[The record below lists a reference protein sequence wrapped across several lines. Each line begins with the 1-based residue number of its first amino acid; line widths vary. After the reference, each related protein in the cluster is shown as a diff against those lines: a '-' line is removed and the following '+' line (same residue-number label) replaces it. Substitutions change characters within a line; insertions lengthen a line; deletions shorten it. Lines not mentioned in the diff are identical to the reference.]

1 MSAASGILSR
11 LAVAGGAAARPA
23 AASHAPAALAASEGA
38 AGTVAFRGVTKRFSS
53 PAGAVEALSGI
64 DAEVPAG
71 SVFGIIGRSGAGK
84 STLLRLVNRLERPS
98 AGQVLVEG
106 EDIGA
111 LDEAGLVALR
121 RRVGMIFQHFNL
133 ITAKTVRG
141 NVALPLVAAGVERPE
156 IERRVTEA
164 LALVGLEDKRDS
176 RPSRLSG
183 GQKQRVG
190 IARALVSR
198 PRILLCDEATSA
210 LDPEATLS
218 ILALL
223 KDINRRLGLTI
234 VLITHEMAVV
244 REICD
249 RVLVLQGGRAVET
262 GEVWRVFGEAA
273 HPATRAL
280 LHPVGAQ
287 LPDDLRAR
295 LLAAPR
301 PGRRDAALISLRFT
315 GRQAPDLSGLAAA
328 LGTPLRL
335 LDGALDRID
344 GHSQGRLLVSAP
356 LDAGGLSPSLAR
368 LADRVEVLGY
378 VAADD

>member
-1 MSAASGILSR
+1 MNAASGILSR
-11 LAVAGGAAARPA
+11 LAVTGEAARAAAAPHVSETR
-23 AASHAPAALAASEGA
+23 AASGGA
-38 AGTVAFRGVTKRFSS
+38 AGTVAFRGVSKRYAS
-53 PAGAVEALSGI
+53 PAGMVEAISGL
-64 DAEVPAG
+64 DAEIPAG

-84 STLLRLVNRLERPS
+84 STLLRLVNRLERPT

-106 EDIGA
+106 EDIGS
-111 LDEAGLVALR
+111 LDEEGLVALR
-121 RRVGMIFQHFNL
+121 RRIGMIFQHFNL
-133 ITAKTVRG
+133 LSAKTVRG
-141 NVALPLVAAGVERPE
+141 NVALPLLVAGVARPE
-156 IERRVTEA
+156 IERRVAEA

-176 RPSRLSG
+176 FPSRLSG

-190 IARALVSR
+190 IARALVSQ

-218 ILALL
+218 ILGLL

-249 RVLVLQGGRAVET
+249 RVLVLQGGQAVET

-280 LHPVGAQ
+280 LRPVGAQ
-287 LPDDLRAR
+287 VPEDLRTR
-295 LLAAPR
+295 LLATPR
-301 PGRRDAALISLRFT
+301 AGQRDAALIELRFA
-315 GRQAPDLSGLAAA
+315 GRQAPDLSGLAAM
-328 LGTPLRL
+328 LGRPLRL
-335 LDGALDRID
+335 LDAALDRID

-356 LDAGGLSPSLAR
+356 LEAGALPAGLSR
-368 LADRVEVLGY
+368 LADHMEVLGY

>member
-1 MSAASGILSR
+1 MSAASAILSR
-11 LAVAGGAAARPA
+11 LAVTSEAGSVIAADR
-23 AASHAPAALAASEGA
+23 ASAKLAGSGGA
-38 AGTVAFRGVTKRFSS
+38 AGTVAFRGVSKSYSS
-53 PAGAVEALSGI
+53 PAGTVEALSSI
-64 DAEVPAG
+64 DTEVTAG

-84 STLLRLVNRLERPS
+84 STLLRLVNRLERPT
-98 AGQVLVEG
+98 AGVVLVEG

-111 LDEAGLVALR
+111 LDEKGLVALR

-133 ITAKTVRG
+133 ISAKTVWG
-141 NVALPLVAAGVERPE
+141 NVALPLLVAGVKRPE
-156 IERRVTEA
+156 IERRVAEA

-176 RPSRLSG
+176 FPSRLSG

-218 ILALL
+218 ILGLL

-249 RVLVLQGGRAVET
+249 RVLVLQGGQAVET
-262 GEVWRVFGEAA
+262 GKVWRVFGEAA

-280 LHPVGAQ
+280 LRPVGAQ
-287 LPDDLRAR
+287 LPEDLRAR
-295 LLAAPR
+295 LLEAPR
-301 PGRRDAALISLRFT
+301 PGRRDPALIELRFV
-315 GRQAPDLSGLAAA
+315 GQQAPDLSRLAAV
-328 LGTPLRL
+328 LEQPLHL
-335 LDGALDRID
+335 LDGALDRIA
-344 GHSQGRLLVSAP
+344 GHSQGRLLVSTP
-356 LDAGGLSPSLAR
+356 LDAGGLPASLAA
-368 LADRVEVLGY
+368 LADHVEVLGY